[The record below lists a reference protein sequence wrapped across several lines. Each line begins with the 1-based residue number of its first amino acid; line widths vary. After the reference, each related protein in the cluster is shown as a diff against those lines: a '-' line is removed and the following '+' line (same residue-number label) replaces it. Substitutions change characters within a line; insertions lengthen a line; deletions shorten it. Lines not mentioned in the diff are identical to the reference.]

1 MSVWDAYYDR
11 MDVRGYT
18 RRERALF
25 QTRTRLTDEL
35 HASLSYHK
43 VLINGKEHDAA
54 IIGQEEL
61 AIKKICL
68 LPGDILPHGGL
79 VDYADNK
86 WLITEVDASNE
97 VYHSGMMQQ
106 CNHIIRW
113 IDRNG
118 DLVEKWS
125 IIEDGTK
132 YLIGEKTSQIMT
144 IGDARI
150 AMTVGKDEDTIYLCR
165 GMRFLVDDVDA
176 EDVLAYQITKVNKL
190 FNNYNNEGVFRFILT
205 EVNVTADDNLLMRIA
220 DFYNWKPEPD
230 PIEPDRDETA
240 TVEEIVQEALDQ
252 EPPSD
257 DKEVWI

>member
-1 MSVWDAYYDR
+1 MSAWDAYYDR

-25 QTRTRLTDEL
+25 QTQTRLADEL

-68 LPGDILPHGGL
+68 LPGDVLPHGGL

-113 IDRNG
+113 IDKNG
-118 DLVEKWS
+118 DLIEKWS

-150 AMTVGKDEDTIYLCR
+150 AMTVGKDEDTIHLCR

-220 DFYNWKPEPD
+220 DFYNWKPESE
-230 PIEPDRDETA
+230 PIEPDRDEIA